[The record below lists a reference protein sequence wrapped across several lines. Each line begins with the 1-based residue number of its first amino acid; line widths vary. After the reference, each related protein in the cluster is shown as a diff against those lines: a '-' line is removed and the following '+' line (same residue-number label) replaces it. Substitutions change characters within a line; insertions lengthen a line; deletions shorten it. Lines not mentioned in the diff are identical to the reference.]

1 MIGSRLQRL
10 RIEKG
15 FNKQEDLA
23 KALMVSPSTVG
34 MWETDKREPNDEMKQ
49 KIAELLNTTIDYL
62 IGNSDIPHPI
72 EQSKI
77 DYAFSSGYNALNENN
92 KNLINATIE
101 GLLLKQKE
109 EKKNKK

>member
-1 MIGSRLQRL
+1 MIGNRLQRL

-15 FNKQEDLA
+15 YNSQEQLA
-23 KALMVSPSTVG
+23 KVLMVSPSTVG
-34 MWETDKREPNDEMKQ
+34 MWEANQREPNDEMK
-49 KIAELLNTTIDYL
+49 KRISELLDTSVDYL
-62 IGNSDIPHPI
+62 IGNSDIAHPI
-72 EQSKI
+72 EQSEI

-109 EKKNKK
+109 EKKKNK